1 MTVST
6 ICFISSKPV
15 SLFQPNSIW
24 VQIITSKEVSNENV
38 GLLFSRSMSQPRL
51 NVSVNVRLDDI
62 LCIAEPF
69 VAKPSM
75 VRHHY
80 KPECHMQKMG
90 FCLQGQGYSNLIL
103 VRTMKYDYY
112 MLHVLNC
119 WFLGA
124 TNLVW
129 QCMFISWMSSEKV
142 FAVFKVKVTVKVL
155 NFSECLPGQY
165 LWLVKLSMVM
175 HHHHPEYHSEIS
187 FCHVQDIYIYDLVPK
202 GAQMGGQI
210 FDCQ

>member
-1 MTVST
+1 
-6 ICFISSKPV
+6 
-15 SLFQPNSIW
+15 
-24 VQIITSKEVSNENV
+24 
-38 GLLFSRSMSQPRL
+38 MSQPRL

-165 LWLVKLSMVM
+165 LWSVKLSMVINASSSARVIIWNDVTVTNPQHICEKQP
-175 HHHHPEYHSEIS
+175 HHVIDERFFYR
-187 FCHVQDIYIYDLVPK
+187 
-202 GAQMGGQI
+202 
-210 FDCQ
+210 